1 MATLAEFRT
10 KYPQYN
16 DMPDVELADSL
27 HQKFYSDIPRPQFFQ
42 QLDIVGSQLPGSE
55 KTITLPRSKPGIMDK
70 LGAVLEVPATMAT
83 GIVSSAVGLPYG
95 LYKGLTSGKYGTP
108 EAPEIAQREAA
119 AFQERNTYQPRT
131 ETAQDVL
138 GGMAKV
144 LGALPP
150 TLGAT
155 GSTLNALVGPV
166 TRQMRAAVA
175 PVAASTQQRMAA
187 LLAPKPAMMGGG
199 AASADETVLRQ
210 QRALSQDIPLTKGQ
224 QLQDLA
230 QQQFESDVVKQ
241 SPDLATSLSEFQ
253 KGQKKK
259 IQNRFEQLI
268 EQTGADV
275 DVSDFRKTG
284 AIVDSEIVKQFEAK
298 NKLVDDTYQKAR
310 NAGET
315 KAVVDTSKLDKWI
328 ADHSAEAVAVPEINA
343 IKSKLEALK
352 KAAIEPPEVENL
364 SGFQKKRAMT
374 ANKLQSGQVTIDD
387 LENLYKVAG
396 QLSKPGDPSNV
407 FMKQVKTLIND
418 MTEGAGGDLYR
429 AARAERADMGRQF
442 ENTYRVAKL
451 LGTRGGY
458 ADRAVAL
465 DDVFKHV
472 VLDGSL
478 EEMRTVTTLLKK
490 GGEEGQKA
498 YAALQG
504 QTIQHLKNQLEKN
517 TSGNL
522 SYDGFSK
529 AITALDREGKLDYMF
544 GKKGRETL
552 IDLQGTLRDA
562 LVPIPGSVN
571 TSSSGNVVTRTLNA
585 LVNKLPLAKDIG
597 QAVENQKIKKQ
608 VEQSINYDAT
618 KVKP

>member
-27 HQKFYSDIPRPQFFQ
+27 HQKFYSDIPRPQFFR
-42 QLDIVGSQLPGSE
+42 QLDIEGSLIPGGE
-55 KTITLPRSKPGIMDK
+55 KTITLPRIEPSIVDK

-83 GIVSSAVGLPYG
+83 GLVSSAASLPYG
-95 LYKGLTSGKYGTP
+95 LYKGITSGKFGTP
-108 EAPEIAQREAA
+108 EGVQIGQREAQ

-144 LGALPP
+144 LSAAPP

-155 GSTLNALVGPV
+155 GSALTALAPAA
-166 TRQMRAAVA
+166 TRQMRMAVA
-175 PVAASTQQRMAA
+175 PTVAANQQRMAA
-187 LLAPKPAMMGGG
+187 LLAPKSTMMGGG
-199 AASADETVLRQ
+199 AALADEVLTRQ
-210 QRALSQDIPLTKGQ
+210 NRALTQGIPLTKGQ

-230 QQQFESDVVKQ
+230 QQQFESDVVKEK
-241 SPDLATSLSEFQ
+241 PDLAKGLLEF
-253 KGQKKK
+253 KGQQKKD

-284 AIVDSEIVKQFEAK
+284 AIVDSEILKQFEAK
-298 NKLVDDTYQKAR
+298 NKLVDETYQKAR

-315 KAVVDTSKLDKWI
+315 KAVVDTSRLDQWLETN
-328 ADHSAEAVAVPEINA
+328 AGSAISVKA
-343 IKSKLEALK
+343 IKTIEADLKALK
-352 KAAIEPPEVENL
+352 KLRN
-364 SGFQKKRAMT
+364 
-374 ANKLQSGQVTIDD
+374 GQVTIDD
-387 LENLYKVAG
+387 FEELFKKAG
-396 QLSKPGDPSNV
+396 QIGEVGKPSGF
-407 FMKQVKTLIND
+407 FMKEVKKVINAS
-418 MTEGAGGDLYR
+418 TEGKGGDLYR
-429 AARAERADMGRQF
+429 AARAERTDLGTKF
-442 ENTYRVAKL
+442 ENNYRVAKL
-451 LGTRGGY
+451 LGTKGGY

-465 DDVFKHV
+465 DDVFSHV

-478 EEMRTVTTLLKK
+478 EEMQTVTSLLQK
-490 GGEEGQKA
+490 GGAEGQAA

-504 QTIQHLKNQLEKN
+504 QTVQHLKNQLEKN

-552 IDLQGTLRDA
+552 IELKDTLRDV
-562 LVPIPGSVN
+562 LVPIPGSIN
-571 TSSSGNVVTRTLNA
+571 TSSSGNVVTRTLNDI
-585 LVNKLPLAKDIG
+585 LKKLPLAKDIN
-597 QAVENQKIKKQ
+597 QAVENQKIKKRI
-608 VEQSINYDAT
+608 EQSITYDAT

>member
-42 QLDIVGSQLPGSE
+42 QLDIVGAQLPGSE
-55 KTITLPRSKPGIMDK
+55 KTITLPKTQPSIMDR

-83 GIVSSAVGLPYG
+83 GAVSSAASLPYG
-95 LYKGLTSGKYGTP
+95 LYKGLTGGKFGTP
-108 EAPEIAQREAA
+108 EVEQIAQREAK

-155 GSTLNALVGPV
+155 GSALTAFAPAATSQVR
-166 TRQMRAAVA
+166 TAVA
-175 PVAASTQQRMAA
+175 PTVASTQQRMAK
-187 LLAPKPAMMGGG
+187 LLTPQPTMMGGG
-199 AASADETVLRQ
+199 AASADEVLTRQ
-210 QRALSQDIPLTKGQ
+210 NRALTQGIPLTKGQ

-230 QQQFESDVVKQ
+230 QQQFESDVVKEK
-241 SPDLATSLSEFQ
+241 PDLAKGLLEF
-253 KGQKKK
+253 KGQQKKD

-284 AIVDSEIVKQFEAK
+284 AIVDSEILKQFEAK
-298 NKLVDDTYQKAR
+298 NKLVDETYQKAR

-315 KAVVDTSKLDKWI
+315 KAVVDTSMLDQWLETN
-328 ADHSAEAVAVPEINA
+328 AGSAISVKA
-343 IKSKLEALK
+343 IKTIEADLKALK
-352 KAAIEPPEVENL
+352 KLRN
-364 SGFQKKRAMT
+364 
-374 ANKLQSGQVTIDD
+374 GQVTIDD
-387 LENLYKVAG
+387 FEELFKKAG
-396 QLSKPGDPSNV
+396 QIGEVGKPSGF
-407 FMKQVKTLIND
+407 FMKEVKKVINAS
-418 MTEGAGGDLYR
+418 TEGKGGDLYR
-429 AARAERADMGRQF
+429 AARAERTDLGTKF
-442 ENTYRVAKL
+442 ENNYRVAKL

-465 DDVFKHV
+465 DDVFSHV

-478 EEMRTVTTLLKK
+478 EEMQTVTSLLQK
-490 GGEEGQKA
+490 GGAEGQAA

-504 QTIQHLKNQLEKN
+504 QTVQHLKNQLEKN

-552 IDLQGTLRDA
+552 IELKDTLRDV
-562 LVPIPGSVN
+562 LVPIPGSIN
-571 TSSSGNVVTRTLNA
+571 TSSSGNVVTRTLNDI
-585 LVNKLPLAKDIG
+585 LKKLPLAKDIN
-597 QAVENQKIKKQ
+597 QAVENQKIKKRI
-608 VEQSINYDAT
+608 EQSITYDAT

>member
-16 DMPDVELADSL
+16 DMPDIELADSL

-55 KTITLPRSKPGIMDK
+55 KTITLPKSEPGIMDK
-70 LGAVLEVPATMAT
+70 LGAALEVPATMAT
-83 GIVSSAVGLPYG
+83 GLVSSAVGLPYG
-95 LYKGLTSGKYGTP
+95 LYKGLTSGKFGTP
-108 EAPEIAQREAA
+108 EAPKIAQREAA

-131 ETAQDVL
+131 ETAQDVM

-144 LGALPP
+144 LSALPP

-155 GSTLNALVGPV
+155 GSTLNALAGPV
-166 TRQMRAAVA
+166 TGQMRAAVA
-175 PVAASTQQRMAA
+175 PAAASTQQRMAA
-187 LLAPKPAMMGGG
+187 LLAPKPTMMGGG

-210 QRALSQDIPLTKGQ
+210 QRALNQDIPLTKGQ

-241 SPDLATSLSEFQ
+241 SPDLAISLSEFQ

-284 AIVDSEIVKQFEAK
+284 AIVDSEVLKQFEAK

-315 KAVVDTSKLDKWI
+315 KAVVDTSKLDQWLKTN
-328 ADHSAEAVAVPEINA
+328 AGSAISVPA
-343 IKSKLEALK
+343 IKTIEADLKTLK
-352 KAAIEPPEVENL
+352 KIKN
-364 SGFQKKRAMT
+364 
-374 ANKLQSGQVTIDD
+374 GQVTIDD
-387 LENLYKVAG
+387 FEELFKKAG
-396 QLSKPGDPSNV
+396 QIGEIGKPSGF
-407 FMKQVKTLIND
+407 FMKEVKKVINAS
-418 MTEGAGGDLYR
+418 TEGLGGDLYR
-429 AARAERADMGRQF
+429 AARAERTDLGTKF

-490 GGEEGQKA
+490 GGEDGQKA

-552 IDLQGTLRDA
+552 IDLQKTLRDA
-562 LVPIPGSVN
+562 LVPLPGSVN

-585 LVNKLPLAKDIG
+585 LVNKLPLAKDIS

-608 VEQSINYDAT
+608 VEQSIKFDAT

>member
-55 KTITLPRSKPGIMDK
+55 KTITLPKSEPGIMDK
-70 LGAVLEVPATMAT
+70 LGAALEVPATMAT
-83 GIVSSAVGLPYG
+83 GLISSAVGLPYG

-119 AFQERNTYQPRT
+119 AFQQRNTYQPRT
-131 ETAQDVL
+131 ETAQDVM

-144 LGALPP
+144 LGGLPP

-155 GSTLNALVGPV
+155 GSTLNALAGPV
-166 TRQMRAAVA
+166 TGQMRAAVA
-175 PVAASTQQRMAA
+175 PAATSTQQRMAA
-187 LLAPKPAMMGGG
+187 LLAPKPTMMGGG

-210 QRALSQDIPLTKGQ
+210 QRALNQGIPLTKGQ
-224 QLQDLA
+224 QTQNFA

-253 KGQKKK
+253 KRQKRE
-259 IQNRFEQLI
+259 IQGRFEQLI

-275 DVSDFRKTG
+275 DVSNPRKVG
-284 AIVDSEIVKQFEAK
+284 AIVDSEILKQFEAK
-298 NKLVDDTYQKAR
+298 NKLVDEAYQKAR

-315 KAVVDTSKLDKWI
+315 KAVVDTSMIDEWLKTN
-328 ADHSAEAVAVPEINA
+328 AGSAISVAA
-343 IKSKLEALK
+343 IKTIAADLKALK
-352 KAAIEPPEVENL
+352 KLKN
-364 SGFQKKRAMT
+364 
-374 ANKLQSGQVTIDD
+374 GQVTIDD
-387 LENLYKVAG
+387 FEELFKKAG
-396 QLSKPGDPSNV
+396 QIGEVGKPSGF
-407 FMKQVKTLIND
+407 FMKEVKKVINAS
-418 MTEGAGGDLYR
+418 TEGLGGDLYR
-429 AARAERADMGRQF
+429 AARAERTDLGTKF
-442 ENTYRVAKL
+442 EDTYRVAKL
-451 LGTRGGY
+451 LGTKGGY

-472 VLDGSL
+472 VLDGDL
-478 EEMRTVTTLLKK
+478 DQMRTVTKLLKN
-490 GGEEGQKA
+490 GGEDGQKA

-504 QTIQHLKNQLEKN
+504 QTIQYLKDQLNKN
-517 TSGNL
+517 TSGKL
-522 SYDGFSK
+522 SYDAFAK
-529 AITALDREGKLDYMF
+529 TLATLDKEGKLDYMF

-552 IDLQGTLRDA
+552 TELQGTLRDA
-562 LVPIPGSVN
+562 LVEIPGTVNYSNTGSV
-571 TSSSGNVVTRTLNA
+571 VVRA
-585 LVNKLPLAKDIG
+585 LDKLAALRIPLAKTVSDI
-597 QAVENQKIKKQ
+597 AKESELKKK
-608 VEQSINYDAT
+608 VEQSITYDAT